1 MCASLLG
8 FIGACALILPAL
20 TFPGPSSTWCD
31 IVEQLHSVPP
41 GWTQQEAPPPDTL
54 IQFRLAVRQ
63 ENGWLFE
70 QAVLDLSTPG
80 HPNYGQYMKRD
91 QVQQFLKPLPHVSES
106 ILLWLQQG
114 GVPKTAI
121 TDHGDWVNFKISV
134 AQAESLLRTKFYYFS
149 NLVRNVRI
157 IRTLEYCVPPEIS
170 PYVHMIQPTTRFGQP
185 KPDSAGNGAIQLL
198 GLNDSCYPVNC
209 SLAIAPSCIR
219 EIYNMGNVTATPDPR
234 NKLGVSGYLEQYAR
248 YSDLDLFFQKFVPE
262 LKGSTFHVVSING
275 GLNHQNSSK
284 SSMEASLDVQY
295 TLGLSNATTVYY
307 TTGGLGPMIPDLD
320 LPDTSANTNEPYLD
334 QLHYLLS
341 LPDEELPAVLTTSYG
356 ENERSVP
363 EKYANSTCN
372 LFAQLGARGV
382 SVLFSSGDS
391 GPGSA
396 CQTNDGTNT
405 TRFDPIFPAVCPFL
419 TSVGGTQGV
428 NPETAAY
435 FSSGGFSDRYPRPAY
450 QDEAVSTY
458 LGQLGSRWAGLYN
471 PAGRGFPDVAAQSAQ
486 FHIVDHGEPT
496 YASGT
501 RFVNS
506 CTGIKLLIFL
516 VPFFRLSISTPLP
529 FPAPKLFPKTNF
541 AKTSISDHSHSAS
554 APVFA
559 AVVAILNSIRLAEG
573 KPVLGFLNPLL
584 YSLKGAGLNDIVD
597 GYSEGCTGFSRA
609 SSLATPYIPRAG
621 WNATV
626 GWDPVTGLG
635 TPNFAVLAQIVKAL

>member
-1 MCASLLG
+1 MVDVRVIEWWTEFPDNPPKLLD
-8 FIGACALILPAL
+8 LPSTCFQPIKL
-20 TFPGPSSTWCD
+20 TMETKRSAVYQSFQIPNNRNEFLKDVSTGHTVNNAPDTFSHPLKWSG
-31 IVEQLHSVPP
+31 H
-41 GWTQQEAPPPDTL
+41 PPPK
-54 IQFRLAVRQ
+54 FESCAKFMQ

-501 RFVNS
+501 
-506 CTGIKLLIFL
+506 
-516 VPFFRLSISTPLP
+516 
-529 FPAPKLFPKTNF
+529 
-541 AKTSISDHSHSAS
+541 SAS